1 MALTTH
7 AEIKAEIMDNLEQLK
22 DSVYPIDLLHE
33 LADSNTP
40 IMNNDIIR
48 EWQEMP
54 SDYDDGWQQYGMD
67 ESFWQGGIVRL
78 MSIDLSLYY
87 QAQFHEIWEE
97 VKEEQEIEND

>member
-22 DSVYPIDLLHE
+22 DNPYPEDLLNE

-54 SDYDDGWQQYGMD
+54 SDYDDGWQQYGM
-67 ESFWQGGIVRL
+67 EETFWQGGIIEL
-78 MSIDLSLYY
+78 MRVDLALYY
-87 QAQFHEIWEE
+87 QDKFREIWEE
-97 VKEEQEIEND
+97 VKEEQEIEE